1 MLSVKYI
8 FIPNRQELEVPG
20 CPLPSGLS
28 EHVADSQLSWEGVL
42 QRP

>member
-1 MLSVKYI
+1 MRSMKYI
-8 FIPNRQELEVPG
+8 FILNWQELEMSG

-28 EHVADSQLSWEGVL
+28 EHVADSQLSWEDAL

>member
-1 MLSVKYI
+1 MLSMKYI
-8 FIPNRQELEVPG
+8 FVLNRQELEMSG

-28 EHVADSQLSWEGVL
+28 EHVADTQLSWEDSL